1 MTGREFAAGTAVGI
15 SAALADIAAAAA
27 MMRNTGKI
35 LRLTGN
41 TKAAEIFSALGSAR
55 IDGSVI
61 VFILTAL
68 AVGLSVS
75 ALFRGKRI
83 AARVVLII
91 AACAAGV
98 IGTLLC
104 LRVNG
109 VPVYTAVGVIL
120 DIAASGLL

>member
-1 MTGREFAAGTAVGI
+1 MTGREFVAGTAVGI

-27 MMRNTGKI
+27 MMRNAGKI

-83 AARVVLII
+83 AVRVVLIF
-91 AACAAGV
+91 AACAAGF

-109 VPVYTAVGVIL
+109 VPVYTAVGVIP

>member
-1 MTGREFAAGTAVGI
+1 MIRREVVAGTAVGI

-91 AACAAGV
+91 AACAAGF

>member
-41 TKAAEIFSALGSAR
+41 TKVAEIFSALGSAR

-83 AARVVLII
+83 SVRIVLIF
-91 AACAAGV
+91 AACAAGF

>member
-15 SAALADIAAAAA
+15 SVALANIAAAAA

-41 TKAAEIFSALGSAR
+41 TKVAEIFSALGSAR

-83 AARVVLII
+83 AVRIVLIF
-91 AACAAGV
+91 AACAAGF

-104 LRVNG
+104 LMVNG